1 MNKIK
6 SQKDLYAQISYSR
19 MRINELEQQ
28 IKNDFQEIKAELK
41 PSNVARNVLHD
52 LLMSEKGGLMG
63 ATVGLTVDRLI
74 RKLLMRKSNFVTK
87 MIVALLA
94 RNYTR
99 NLVSKNSD
107 NIIDWVKSL
116 FWKIKS
122 KHKQNGYHQ
131 YDEST
136 AGVDWDN

>member
-6 SQKDLYAQISYSR
+6 SQKDLLAQISYSR
-19 MRINELEQQ
+19 MRITQLEQL
-28 IKNDFQEIKAELK
+28 IKNDFEEIKEAWK
-41 PSNVARNVLHD
+41 PSNVAKDIFHD

-74 RKLLMRKSNFVTK
+74 RKLLMRKSNFITK
-87 MIVALLA
+87 MVVALLA
-94 RNYTR
+94 KNYMR
-99 NLVSKNSD
+99 NLVSKKSD

-116 FWKIKS
+116 FLKIKS
-122 KHKQNGYHQ
+122 KHGQNGYQ

-136 AGVDWDN
+136 AGVDWEN